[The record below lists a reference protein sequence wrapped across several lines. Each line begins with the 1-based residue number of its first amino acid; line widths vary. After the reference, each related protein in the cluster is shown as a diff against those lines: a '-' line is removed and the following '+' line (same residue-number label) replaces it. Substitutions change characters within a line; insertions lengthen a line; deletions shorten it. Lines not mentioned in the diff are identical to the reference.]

1 MSEEKK
7 YDRNY
12 RESSVKL
19 ALKTGIKRAIRSGTK
34 VPYGTAGCKER
45 RRLPLHRNILETKYV
60 LVCYNDIWYHVYVR
74 RHYSHSAPVFIS
86 GKSGVTLS
94 VKLQRSAF
102 PLVLRSVFM
111 YSARLIIVFSRR
123 FFSSGV
129 DCA

>member
-1 MSEEKK
+1 MSEEKNGRYYK
-7 YDRNY
+7 
-12 RESSVKL
+12 ESSEKL
-19 ALKTGIKRAIRSGTK
+19 VLKTGINRAIRSGTK

-86 GKSGVTLS
+86 GKSGITLS

-129 DCA
+129 DCT

>member
-1 MSEEKK
+1 MSEEKNGRYYK
-7 YDRNY
+7 
-12 RESSVKL
+12 ESSEKL
-19 ALKTGIKRAIRSGTK
+19 VLKTGINRASRSGTK

-45 RRLPLHRNILETKYV
+45 RHLPLHRNVPETKDV
-60 LVCYNDIWYHVYVR
+60 VVCYNDIWYHVYVR

-86 GKSGVTLS
+86 GKSGITLS

>member
-1 MSEEKK
+1 MSEEKNGRYYK
-7 YDRNY
+7 
-12 RESSVKL
+12 ESSEKL
-19 ALKTGIKRAIRSGTK
+19 VLKTGINRAIRSGTK
-34 VPYGTAGCKER
+34 IPYGTAGCKER
-45 RRLPLHRNILETKYV
+45 RHLPLHRNVPETKDV
-60 LVCYNDIWYHVYVR
+60 VVCYNDIWYHVYVR

-86 GKSGVTLS
+86 GKSGITLS